1 MRRLVLITAGL
12 LVLTISGLALARGL
26 DNGRSIRSVAG
37 TFSAT
42 TVTGSQMRSCTTVD
56 GKTIVSTKATYTGTA
71 SGDPDLSG
79 PIRLDVRSTIDT
91 TDGLG
96 VLSGKLRIGASG
108 GDTVAHLDAVYD
120 HGAVAGL
127 ASGHTKS
134 PDVALLGNLSVA
146 SFTATGGFVNGKIGG
161 GTAGGSAVE
170 LGPGKCAPKPSHETS
185 RAHGTVSAVS
195 ITSITVGGLTCM
207 IPANLATKV
216 NPNTVKVGA
225 RAEIECSL
233 VNGVNTLLKI
243 ELSHEGDDKD

>member
-26 DNGRSIRSVAG
+26 DNARSVKSVAG

-42 TVTGSQMRSCTTVD
+42 TVTGSQTRSCTTVD
-56 GKTIVSTKATYTGTA
+56 GKTIVWTKATYTGIA
-71 SGDPDLSG
+71 GGDPDLSG

-96 VLSGKLRIGASG
+96 VLSGRLRIGASG

-127 ASGHTKS
+127 ASGHTRT
-134 PDVALLGNLSVA
+134 PHVALLGNLSVA
-146 SFTATGGFVNGKIGG
+146 SFTATGGFVNAKIGG
-161 GTAGGSAVE
+161 GTSGGSAVE
-170 LGPGKCAPKPSHETS
+170 LGPGKCAPKPSRETS
-185 RAHGTVSAVS
+185 RAHGTVSALS

-207 IPANLATKV
+207 IPANLAAKV
-216 NPNTVKVGA
+216 NPNTIKIGA
-225 RAEIECSL
+225 RAEIECAL
-233 VNGVNTLLKI
+233 ANGVNTLLRIK
-243 ELSHEGDDKD
+243 LSHGDENDD

>member
-1 MRRLVLITAGL
+1 
-12 LVLTISGLALARGL
+12 
-26 DNGRSIRSVAG
+26 VAG

-56 GKTIVSTKATYTGTA
+56 GKTIVSTKATYTGIA

-79 PIRLDVRSTIDT
+79 PIRLDVRSTINT

-96 VLSGKLRIGASG
+96 VLSGKVRIGVAG

-127 ASGHTKS
+127 ASGHTGT
-134 PDVALLGNLSVA
+134 PHVALLGNVSVA
-146 SFTATGGFVNGKIGG
+146 SFTATGGFVTGKIGG

-170 LGPGKCAPKPSHETS
+170 LGPGKCAPKPSRETS
-185 RAHGTVSAVS
+185 RAHGTVSALS

-207 IPANLATKV
+207 IPANLAAKV
-216 NPNTVKVGA
+216 NPNTVKIGD
-225 RAEIECSL
+225 RAEIECAL
-233 VNGVNTLLKI
+233 ANGVNTLVKI
-243 ELSHEGDDKD
+243 KMSHGGEGDD